1 MYHTRYLDS
10 CAGTNRSNAFWGL
23 DYLHYSMEGKTVE
36 KFGRLQ
42 HRSQEDA
49 IDGTLGTD
57 DLYDPFPLHDL
68 DLSR

>member
-1 MYHTRYLDS
+1 
-10 CAGTNRSNAFWGL
+10 
-23 DYLHYSMEGKTVE
+23 MEGKTVE